1 MLRHLAVATLAI
13 FAAALT
19 VTGPAEARGGRVTL
33 GNADNAPSKYSRSH
47 QDANQNQQATRSDF
61 PITEY
66 SSSSARNRSH

>member
-1 MLRHLAVATLAI
+1 MFKYLAIGTLAI

-19 VTGPAEARGGRVTL
+19 VSGPAEARGGRIGQ
-33 GNADNAPSKYSRSH
+33 GNPDSAPSKYSRSH